1 MITYADSPVADK
13 QHFINYIFNNF
24 LKKIRYMEAKM
35 SNPSNYENIAENL
48 MKSYG
53 KDEEPFTRDT
63 GLAFPERSIGF
74 GELEILRKLLFPN
87 F

>member
-1 MITYADSPVADK
+1 
-13 QHFINYIFNNF
+13 
-24 LKKIRYMEAKM
+24 M

-87 F
+87 YWNAGIITKSKGELIRTTLLSYA